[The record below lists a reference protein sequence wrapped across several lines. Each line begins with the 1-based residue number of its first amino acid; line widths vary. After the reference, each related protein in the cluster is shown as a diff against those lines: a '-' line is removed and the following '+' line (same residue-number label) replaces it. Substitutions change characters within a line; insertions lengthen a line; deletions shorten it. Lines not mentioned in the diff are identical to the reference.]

1 MNITDWIAHADL
13 LYNQL
18 FLIMM
23 GGLYGLAHLTGY
35 SYETMN
41 IYCYFVFYPATF
53 ALFLKS
59 KKKYLLL
66 LGTLL
71 FFIIPDVDGKSVVFF
86 DGCVDFINY
95 NVRLFHSDYVTV
107 CIYWCVLLP
116 LLLYVPFLINKF
128 DIKTLKHIAKYVA
141 KAAIV
146 AVIMRPK
153 NIFILLLV
161 LKLFRFPVTYCS
173 ILEATS

>member
-1 MNITDWIAHADL
+1 MNINDWIAHADL

-18 FLIMM
+18 FLIVM

-35 SYETMN
+35 TYETIN

-59 KKKYLLL
+59 IKKYLVL

-71 FFIIPDVDGKSVVFF
+71 FFIIPDVNGKSVLFF
-86 DGCVDFINY
+86 DSCVDFINY

-116 LLLYVPFLINKF
+116 LLLYVPFVIKKF
-128 DIKTLKHIAKYVA
+128 ETKTLKYIA
-141 KAAIV
+141 IG
-146 AVIMRPK
+146 I
-153 NIFILLLV
+153 ISF
-161 LKLFRFPVTYCS
+161 S
-173 ILEATS
+173 ILYIVLIYPNFKNWITYLHHHYAN